1 VLTGFA
7 RVEQFAGADQVF
19 VPHAWMEAWVDGGW
33 RGYDAA
39 LGGFGS
45 GHIALAVGDGDPT
58 RFYATLDLLTRLRVD
73 TAEVASR

>member
-1 VLTGFA
+1 
-7 RVEQFAGADQVF
+7 
-19 VPHAWMEAWVDGGW
+19 MEAWVDGGW

-73 TAEVASR
+73 AAEVATR